1 VLPTGFRELAFP
13 WMLMLMLM
21 LMLWQRPAQT

>member
-1 VLPTGFRELAFP
+1 VLPTGFRELAFS

-21 LMLWQRPAQT
+21 LMLMQRPAQT